1 MAHEIEKSDRL
12 FTVRQPSWHGLEE
25 LLPDYPTR
33 DEAEKLVHNW
43 DVIREPL
50 YRKSIGISAKYP
62 DDVYETYELVPE
74 FELNV
79 RSDNG
84 DDLAVVPTDRVDVQP
99 REVWDMAELIQG
111 EDKSV
116 LFETAGSL
124 RGGRDIWILVRLNEP
139 VVVQGD
145 PNGESLPYLALQNSY
160 APGTAFRAQASNVR
174 IVCAN
179 TSRASDVLADAQ
191 GVNFSFAHTTN
202 LADRLAG
209 IRDALAGWRT
219 SIQSWH
225 LAKEH
230 MATVRVNTEQMNW
243 FIEQFIPMPNEKL
256 ISDRVR
262 SNIETSRIELI
273 TELYGGMNQGITGTA
288 LGLFEAAS
296 SWNEHIRAAANQQ
309 SRFRRAM
316 LEPTTILEEA
326 RDLALVASRV

>member
-12 FTVRQPSWHGLEE
+12 FTVRQPSWHGLED
-25 LLPDYPTR
+25 LLSDYPTR

-50 YRKSIGISAKYP
+50 YRHYSRISEHG
-62 DDVYETYELVPE
+62 DLEEGFELVPE

-84 DDLAVVPTDRVDVQP
+84 ADLAVVPTDRVDVQP

-111 EDKSV
+111 EDKNV

-124 RGGRDIWILVRLNEP
+124 RGGQDIWILIRLNEP
-139 VVVQGD
+139 VTITGD
-145 PNGESLPYLALQNSY
+145 PHGESLPFLALQNSY
-160 APGTAFRAQASNVR
+160 APGTAFRAQATNVR

-191 GVNFSFAHTTN
+191 GVNYRFAHTTN

-209 IRDALAGWRT
+209 IRDALAGWRS
-219 SIQSWH
+219 SIQQWK
-225 LAKEH
+225 LAKEQ
-230 MATVRVNTEQMNW
+230 MIEVKVTTPQMNW
-243 FIEQFIPMPNEKL
+243 FVEQFIPMPNEKI
-256 ISDRVR
+256 ISERVR
-262 SNIETSRIELI
+262 ENVETSRIELI
-273 TELYGGMNQGITGTA
+273 TELYGGMNRGITGTA

-296 SWNEHIRAAANQQ
+296 SWNEHVRAAANQQ
-309 SRFRRAM
+309 SRFKRAM

-326 RDLALVASRV
+326 RDLALAAARA